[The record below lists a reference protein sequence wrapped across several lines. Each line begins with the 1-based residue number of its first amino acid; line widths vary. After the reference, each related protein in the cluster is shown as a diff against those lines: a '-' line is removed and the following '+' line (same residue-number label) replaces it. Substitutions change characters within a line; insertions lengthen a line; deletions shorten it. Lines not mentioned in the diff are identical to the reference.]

1 MPSIATPRGTVLV
14 ATPSADV
21 YGSDLQ
27 LRETVRALLT
37 AGWRVRVATGS
48 DGPLVAMLREEGA
61 EVSAIGFPAL
71 RRSYASPVGLVRL
84 ARDLAGAAPLAR
96 RALRQARPDVVLVNT
111 LTLPWWTALAR
122 ASRIPVVCHV
132 HEAEQSD
139 PRPLRVALARPL
151 ALATTVVANSEAT
164 VAELADVNPGLGSR
178 VRLVHNGVRGPDATT
193 SPTPWGVRRLVVVG
207 RLSPRKAPHVALDV
221 LERLLAQGRDVEL
234 ELCGSALADQ
244 AVYEAELRA
253 RASRPLLAGR
263 VHFAGHVAPV
273 WPALARAHVLLAPS
287 RGESLG
293 NAVIEAQLAGRP
305 VVATAVQG
313 HLESIVDE
321 DSGLLAPVDDAE
333 AMAIQVGRILDDPA
347 LYARLVAGGRTR
359 AATLFSPRR
368 YAEAMQDVIASA
380 AGR

>member
-1 MPSIATPRGTVLV
+1 
-14 ATPSADV
+14 
-21 YGSDLQ
+21 
-27 LRETVRALLT
+27 
-37 AGWRVRVATGS
+37 
-48 DGPLVAMLREEGA
+48 
-61 EVSAIGFPAL
+61 
-71 RRSYASPVGLVRL
+71 
-84 ARDLAGAAPLAR
+84 
-96 RALRQARPDVVLVNT
+96 
-111 LTLPWWTALAR
+111 
-122 ASRIPVVCHV
+122 
-132 HEAEQSD
+132 
-139 PRPLRVALARPL
+139 
-151 ALATTVVANSEAT
+151 
-164 VAELADVNPGLGSR
+164 
-178 VRLVHNGVRGPDATT
+178 
-193 SPTPWGVRRLVVVG
+193 
-207 RLSPRKAPHVALDV
+207 
-221 LERLLAQGRDVEL
+221 
-234 ELCGSALADQ
+234 
-244 AVYEAELRA
+244 
-253 RASRPLLAGR
+253 